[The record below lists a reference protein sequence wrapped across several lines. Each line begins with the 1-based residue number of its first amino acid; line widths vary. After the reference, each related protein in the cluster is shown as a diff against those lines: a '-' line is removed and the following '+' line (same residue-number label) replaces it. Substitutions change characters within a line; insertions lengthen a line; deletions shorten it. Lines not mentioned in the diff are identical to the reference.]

1 LLLRREFDLAI
12 LSLVSDGVVS
22 KREGRNEFRLALAS
36 PITDYDDDHPLFKL
50 CWDQLGIGQEGSE
63 IGKDSE
69 PGGEIKEMVSNY
81 FGDKEHSDY
90 KQMADLMRHMAGRV
104 SSMSSVVDKQ
114 LRDEVSAEAGDKSEP
129 KTKDKPSFMKD
140 ILKKIYETKGTE
152 DFDELPED
160 LRRQVAFGIVYRT
173 EVDLRKFVEDVLNVD
188 TNNANWWKD
197 RVPEDI
203 RKAVHDRIQRKKE
216 KRAKADVKLEGVTRL
231 LNDTDLSQLIQ
242 IINYGKNIQA
252 FEKAFMDKGLKNVNP
267 FLTLVAERRSTCDI
281 MHPDKT
287 ITIDKEF
294 VVTLDELCMYV
305 KKQMETYYMDAT
317 VSDTSPT

>member
-1 LLLRREFDLAI
+1 
-12 LSLVSDGVVS
+12 
-22 KREGRNEFRLALAS
+22 
-36 PITDYDDDHPLFKL
+36 
-50 CWDQLGIGQEGSE
+50 
-63 IGKDSE
+63 
-69 PGGEIKEMVSNY
+69 
-81 FGDKEHSDY
+81 
-90 KQMADLMRHMAGRV
+90 MADLFRQMVGR
-104 SSMSSVVDKQ
+104 MSRMTPVVDKQ

-129 KTKDKPSFMKD
+129 KGKDKPSFMKD

-152 DFDELPED
+152 DFDELSED

-294 VVTLDELCMYV
+294 VITLDELCMYV
-305 KKQMETYYMDAT
+305 KKQMETYYNVMP
-317 VSDTSPT
+317 SR